1 MLTAIIIA
9 IALFLLVLCFYIIRN
24 WFEYKKNPAKVKE
37 FVKNNFN
44 HDISKESIEQSQ
56 AKKFAPK
63 NNRRTTRGRR
73 WQYIDSACLHEGTR
87 KVYHHAHV

>member
-1 MLTAIIIA
+1 MYTAIIIA
-9 IALFLLVLCFYIIRN
+9 VALLLFVLSIYIIRT
-24 WFEYKKNPAKVKE
+24 WFEYKKNPAKVNE
-37 FVKNNFN
+37 FVKKNLD

-87 KVYHHAHV
+87 KVYHYAHV